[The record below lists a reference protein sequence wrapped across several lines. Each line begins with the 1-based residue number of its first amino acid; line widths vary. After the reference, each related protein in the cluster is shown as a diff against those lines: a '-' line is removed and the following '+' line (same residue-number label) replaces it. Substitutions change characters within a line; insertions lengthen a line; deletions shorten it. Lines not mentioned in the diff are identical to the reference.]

1 MSEKKEIQLLG
12 KINAAR
18 TLVANFPMSILDMY
32 AGRKWNSIF
41 DYILE
46 IAAAL
51 SVSPKVIV
59 QYLIKELYNVIIPIR
74 DGVFEQVGNAD
85 YNGETSAFICKLED
99 AVKTII
105 MNILTGIFSCSA
117 IPKIPK
123 YDLDVNQNSGE
134 SNWGLSIP
142 VELIDYFCMLDVY
155 PLSDMGRNF
164 YSIDSNDNIRGA
176 NQLYKSKD
184 MNAFLWYV
192 THRGY
197 NHTQVERN
205 KMVWDSRRPADEKH
219 GVTRN
224 DEQWEEW
231 LNSKEEPDGFLE
243 MSGDDNDTIHPILQ
257 LGNGDTSTLYVS
269 FPQQTFVD
277 EEGKRK
283 NLYQFNKEYL
293 DSIRI
298 FNPKV
303 ILTYM
308 LETLFGFRL
317 NADIQWG
324 NDLLSKKIEAIVRHE
339 IDNMDDME
347 VNDCYYTFSNE
358 EYDDMLNET
367 IRRKYQ
373 AKQYGTDKNPYAKI
387 DVNGIISQLDAIN
400 DSATPSSDRT
410 KMIEKLVDNV
420 TVTPSSEKY
429 GTATQLVIDWNGS
442 WWKEMLVAF
451 IMPIV
456 KSVLTPQVMLLFIIN
471 FKELGLIN
479 LKDIK
484 NTDDVL
490 SFLIQKMLG
499 IIVSLT
505 RYVKDMFINMILDFV
520 KEKLLPLIIQV
531 KILRIKE
538 IMEAWLL
545 LLAEAMN
552 AFLTLRNTFGAKKI
566 IQGIDDVDYAD
577 ITPVESV
584 PQSGNSCQS

>member
-59 QYLIKELYNVIIPIR
+59 QYLIKKLYNVVIPIR

-205 KMVWDSRRPADEKH
+205 
-219 GVTRN
+219 
-224 DEQWEEW
+224 
-231 LNSKEEPDGFLE
+231 
-243 MSGDDNDTIHPILQ
+243 
-257 LGNGDTSTLYVS
+257 
-269 FPQQTFVD
+269 
-277 EEGKRK
+277 
-283 NLYQFNKEYL
+283 
-293 DSIRI
+293 
-298 FNPKV
+298 
-303 ILTYM
+303 
-308 LETLFGFRL
+308 
-317 NADIQWG
+317 
-324 NDLLSKKIEAIVRHE
+324 
-339 IDNMDDME
+339 
-347 VNDCYYTFSNE
+347 
-358 EYDDMLNET
+358 
-367 IRRKYQ
+367 
-373 AKQYGTDKNPYAKI
+373 
-387 DVNGIISQLDAIN
+387 
-400 DSATPSSDRT
+400 
-410 KMIEKLVDNV
+410 
-420 TVTPSSEKY
+420 
-429 GTATQLVIDWNGS
+429 
-442 WWKEMLVAF
+442 
-451 IMPIV
+451 
-456 KSVLTPQVMLLFIIN
+456 
-471 FKELGLIN
+471 
-479 LKDIK
+479 
-484 NTDDVL
+484 NT
-490 SFLIQKMLG
+490 
-499 IIVSLT
+499 
-505 RYVKDMFINMILDFV
+505 
-520 KEKLLPLIIQV
+520 E
-531 KILRIKE
+531 
-538 IMEAWLL
+538 
-545 LLAEAMN
+545 
-552 AFLTLRNTFGAKKI
+552 
-566 IQGIDDVDYAD
+566 
-577 ITPVESV
+577 
-584 PQSGNSCQS
+584 